1 MTRCGRVLRQRV
13 CEFIRRKNSLRWASR
28 TTKTDRKNTLMH
40 IKEGKRN
47 RPLQPRCNYR
57 NWLSCS
63 IWCGSSFSSLGNAEA
78 SWIYSERLYHGR
90 WAAKAGAPY
99 PDAGLSTVILFF
111 VYPNTGIFY
120 WNFCKNLV
128 ISLFSMISASVKMC
142 LVLVVVLCGHIVS
155 VCK

>member
-28 TTKTDRKNTLMH
+28 TTKTDRKNAVMH

-47 RPLQPRCNYR
+47 IAHYNLDIIIAICYR
-57 NWLSCS
+57 VQSDVAVRFRHW
-63 IWCGSSFSSLGNAEA
+63 ATQ
-78 SWIYSERLYHGR
+78 RLHEYIQKALPWTTSGF
-90 WAAKAGAPY
+90 AGAPT
-99 PDAGLSTVILFF
+99 DAGLSTVILFF
-111 VYPNTGIFY
+111 VYPNRGIFY